1 MHRQAPHLYGC
12 VMSSTGDGAVSV
24 GPGRREQLLTAA
36 RQVLAQHG
44 YERTTVSSIA
54 TKASVAQGTFY
65 LYFPSKEALPGA
77 LAEQMCAAMGDTAM
91 AASSRGSF
99 DEAVEA
105 LVYGSFE
112 TAESFSDVLL
122 IANRGIELCED
133 WASWRQVT
141 APWRDGL
148 EHFLRHFQKTGEV
161 AASIDIDTTSLLV
174 RDLLDRAAKARVVF
188 NQPNYADATVNLL
201 RRALAA

>member
-1 MHRQAPHLYGC
+1 
-12 VMSSTGDGAVSV
+12 MSSIGDGAVSA

-36 RQVLAQHG
+36 RHVLAQHG

-77 LAEQMCAAMGDTAM
+77 LAEQLCSAMGEIAVTA
-91 AASSRGSF
+91 SEVGTF
-99 DEAVEA
+99 DEALES
-105 LVYGSFE
+105 LVYGSFA

-133 WASWRQVT
+133 WPAWLQVT
-141 APWRDGL
+141 AAWREGL
-148 EHFLRHFQKTGEV
+148 EKFLLRFQASGEV
-161 AASIDIDTTSLLV
+161 SNTIDVTTTTLLV
-174 RDLLDRAAKARVVF
+174 RDLLDRASKARVLF
-188 NQPNYADATVNLL
+188 NQPDYADATVNLL
-201 RRALAA
+201 RRALAT

>member
-1 MHRQAPHLYGC
+1 
-12 VMSSTGDGAVSV
+12 MSSTGDGAVGV

-77 LAEQMCAAMGDTAM
+77 IAEQLCLAMGEVATD
-91 AASSRGSF
+91 AASDSTF
-99 DEAVEA
+99 DAAVES
-105 LVYGSFE
+105 LVFGSFE
-112 TAESFSDVLL
+112 VADSFSDVLL

-133 WASWRQVT
+133 WAGWLQVT
-141 APWRDGL
+141 ASWRDGI
-148 EHFLRHFQKTGEV
+148 EQFLTRFQRSGDV
-161 AASIDIDTTSLLV
+161 DGSLDVTTTTYLV
-174 RDLLDRAAKARVVF
+174 RDLLDRAAKARVLF
-188 NQPNYADATVNLL
+188 NQTGYADATVKLL
-201 RRALAA
+201 RRALAPA